1 MYLPTEM
8 TEEDIK
14 QALSSM
20 DQDASLNTLPGY
32 VRTPPDS
39 IELMPFQELHLAYL
53 MGHPKINAA
62 NYLTNLRVMI
72 KQRI

>member
-14 QALSSM
+14 QALSDM
-20 DQDASLNTLPGY
+20 EQDISLDTQPGY
-32 VRTPPDS
+32 VRTPPDL
-39 IELMPFQELHLAYL
+39 IKLLPFHELHLAYL
-53 MGHPKINAA
+53 IGHPKVNAA

-72 KQRI
+72 KQRF

>member
-1 MYLPTEM
+1 MFLPTEM

-20 DQDASLNTLPGY
+20 EQDVSLNTLPGY

-39 IELMPFQELHLAYL
+39 IKLMDFQELHLAYL

-72 KQRI
+72 KQRV